1 MVLTCPTV
9 STECVS
15 RNQAFIERKGD
26 LINLAKVFSP
36 QEVAL
41 RYQTTPYIT
50 VLLLRNCS
58 FSFRS
63 PKFLSFAEKIYNQQM
78 DWRERGGRCFI
89 FGKHSK
95 CLSLTGYKGTRRS
108 YFWYYF
114 ISAAQREIIDYVH
127 LEEIIITQESHLTL
141 FFKEI
146 NKGIFVNLEPTFMHI
161 FFIEF

>member
-78 DWRERGGRCFI
+78 DWRERGG
-89 FGKHSK
+89 GDA
-95 CLSLTGYKGTRRS
+95 LSLGSTANVSHSLGTKEPEDPISDITLYQLHKGK
-108 YFWYYF
+108 
-114 ISAAQREIIDYVH
+114 
-127 LEEIIITQESHLTL
+127 L
-141 FFKEI
+141 
-146 NKGIFVNLEPTFMHI
+146 
-161 FFIEF
+161 

>member
-78 DWRERGGRCFI
+78 DWRGGAM
-89 FGKHSK
+89 
-95 CLSLTGYKGTRRS
+95 LYLWEAQQMSLTHWVQRNPKILFLILLYISCTKGNYRLCSPGRDYHHS
-108 YFWYYF
+108 R
-114 ISAAQREIIDYVH
+114 ISLDII
-127 LEEIIITQESHLTL
+127 
-141 FFKEI
+141 F
-146 NKGIFVNLEPTFMHI
+146 
-161 FFIEF
+161 